1 MKIRPSG
8 AELFHAHG
16 QTDSQT
22 DISNIRVAFLNFA
35 NAQKKFKNLRR
46 GIYLGLRTVG
56 K

>member
-16 QTDSQT
+16 QTDGQT

-35 NAQKKFKNLRR
+35 NAQKKNLKTYVEEY
-46 GIYLGLRTVG
+46 IWA
-56 K
+56 